1 MVVVVVV
8 VVVVAVVVVVVEDV
22 YDRDLDDDDDHDH
35 DPRSVLALG
44 RRRSNAWPFSAGE
57 HRPPMYIAMVSAECA
72 PLAKVG
78 GLGDF
83 VQGLARE
90 LGRRGLRVEVFLPYY
105 DCLRLE
111 GLGEPRPIARG
122 LTVQFDGE
130 TLDLDLFALDAD
142 GLQLRLLA
150 PRAGW
155 QPFERGCVYGEADDA
170 ERFAL
175 FCRAVLEVFR
185 QRDDPPDILHC
196 NDWQTG
202 LLPVLLFEQYVAR
215 GLAQTRVCYSL
226 HNLGHQGWTHAGLL
240 AKVGLDRQRLCTAD
254 RLADAGNADGINLMQ
269 GGIVFA
275 NFVTTVSPRYAWEV
289 RHTDQGMGLQG
300 LLQHHQDKF
309 LGVLNGIDEE
319 VWNPATDP
327 LIPVPFDAD
336 DLPSKAGNQA
346 ALRRRL
352 GLADEHRPMV
362 AVISRLDAQKGVELI
377 LHGVRHALDLGCQ
390 VVLLGS
396 AADPAL
402 DARFRALAA
411 ELADD
416 PNAHLELGF
425 DEALAHQI
433 YAAADV
439 MLVPSV
445 YEPCGLTQLIA
456 MRYGGVPVVRRVGGL
471 ADTVFDANHSD
482 RAFDAR
488 NGLVFDDLS
497 AHGLESALDRAVGL
511 WRDYPDYFRQL
522 RLNGMRA
529 DHSWR
534 QPAER
539 YLEVYG
545 HIRVR

>member
-1 MVVVVVV
+1 MHIV
-8 VVVVAVVVVVVEDV
+8 
-22 YDRDLDDDDDHDH
+22 
-35 DPRSVLALG
+35 
-44 RRRSNAWPFSAGE
+44 
-57 HRPPMYIAMVSAECA
+57 MVSAECA

-83 VQGLARE
+83 VQGLSRE
-90 LGRRGLRVEVFLPYY
+90 LARRGHRVEVFLPYY
-105 DCLRLE
+105 DCLRLDGNAAPRLMAS
-111 GLGEPRPIARG
+111 GLSVR
-122 LTVQFDGE
+122 FDGE
-130 TLDLDLFALDAD
+130 LLVVDLYGLEDAAV
-142 GLQLRLLA
+142 QLLLLA
-150 PRAGW
+150 PQAGW
-155 QPFERGCVYGEADDA
+155 QPFERGRIYGEADDA

-175 FCRAVLEVFR
+175 FCRAVLEVLC
-185 QRDDPPDILHC
+185 QRGEQPDILHC
-196 NDWQTG
+196 HDWQTG
-202 LLPVLLFEQYVAR
+202 LLPVLLFEEYVGR

-226 HNLGHQGWTHAGLL
+226 HNLGHQGWTDGGLL
-240 AKVGLDRQRLCTAD
+240 TKIGLDRQRLGTAD
-254 RLADAGNADGINLMQ
+254 RLADAGNPDGINLMQ
-269 GGIVFA
+269 GGIIFA

-289 RHTDQGMGLQG
+289 CHTDQGMGLQG
-300 LLQHHQDKF
+300 LLQRHQDKF
-309 LGVLNGIDEE
+309 LGVLNGIDDQ
-319 VWNPATDP
+319 VWNPAADP
-327 LIPVPFDAD
+327 LISVPFDVD

-352 GLADEHRPMV
+352 GLADVYRPIV

-377 LHGVRHALDLGCQ
+377 LHGVRHALALGCQ

-416 PNAHLELGF
+416 ANAHLELGF

-433 YAAADV
+433 YAAADL

-456 MRYGGVPVVRRVGGL
+456 MRYGCVPVVRRVGGL

-482 RAFDAR
+482 RAFDER

-497 AHGLESALDRAVGL
+497 WAGLDSALDRAVGL

-534 QPAER
+534 RPAER

-545 HIRVR
+545 HIREG

>member
-1 MVVVVVV
+1 M
-8 VVVVAVVVVVVEDV
+8 
-22 YDRDLDDDDDHDH
+22 H
-35 DPRSVLALG
+35 
-44 RRRSNAWPFSAGE
+44 
-57 HRPPMYIAMVSAECA
+57 IAMVSAECA

-83 VQGLARE
+83 VQGLSRE
-90 LGRRGLRVEVFLPYY
+90 LARRGHRVEVLLPYY
-105 DCLRLE
+105 DCLRLD
-111 GLGEPRPIARG
+111 GLAEPRLISSG
-122 LTVQFDGE
+122 LAVPFDGE
-130 TLDLDLFALDAD
+130 LLAVDLYGLDDA
-142 GLQLRLLA
+142 GVRLLLLA
-150 PRAGW
+150 PDAGRR
-155 QPFERGCVYGEADDA
+155 PFARGRIYGEADDA

-175 FCRAVLEVFR
+175 FCRAVLEVLC
-185 QRDDPPDILHC
+185 QRGESPDILHC
-196 NDWQTG
+196 HDWHTG
-202 LLPVLLFEQYVAR
+202 LLPVMLFEQYMPR
-215 GLAQTRVCYSL
+215 GLERTRVCYSL
-226 HNLGHQGWTHAGLL
+226 HNLGHQGWTDAGLL
-240 AKVGLDRQRLCTAD
+240 TKVGLDRQRLCTAD
-254 RLADAGNADGINLMQ
+254 RLADGGNPDGINLMK

-289 RHTDQGMGLQG
+289 CHTDQGMGLQG
-300 LLQHHQDKF
+300 PLQQHQDKF
-309 LGVLNGIDEE
+309 LGVLNGIDDQ
-319 VWNPATDP
+319 VWDPAADP
-327 LIPVPFDAD
+327 LIPVPFSAD
-336 DLPSKAGNQA
+336 ELPSKAGNQA

-352 GLADEHRPMV
+352 GLADDYRPIV

-377 LHGVRHALDLGCQ
+377 LHGVCHALGLGCQ

-396 AADPAL
+396 ASDPDL

-433 YAAADV
+433 YAAADL

-456 MRYGGVPVVRRVGGL
+456 MRYGCVPVVRRVGGL

-482 RAFDAR
+482 RAFDER

-497 AHGLESALDRAVGL
+497 WAGIESALDRAVAL

-534 QPAER
+534 RPAER

-545 HIRVR
+545 HIRAR